1 MSVLDEEEFVTLR
14 KYKGKVDVSR
24 ISSIL
29 DSIEEELKKT
39 DNVRTA
45 VIYVFANNVDEIRS
59 NKELYEVIFKVL
71 EKFSPKLGFENV
83 AELIKSS
90 VL

>member
-1 MSVLDEEEFVTLR
+1 MSVLDEQEFVTLR

-24 ISSIL
+24 ITSIL

-45 VIYVFANNVDEIRS
+45 IIYVFANNVDEIKS
-59 NKELYEVIFKVL
+59 NKELYEVIFRAL